1 MSEKGKTKS
10 RYLSS
15 KKKYLLASN
24 TDSIQQ
30 LMDNQKEELTK
41 ILISQKSEYDKL
53 LRESKKKRE
62 ETEVLEKKIK
72 ALEGIDNKTK
82 KESEENKERIENMTD
97 ALKIK
102 KGRKGEEI
110 YNQKTLEKEIIKL
123 NQDLLLIQKEILKVE
138 NEGKRLDKKLERAK
152 FNENKIRQQ
161 KNNIHSQVEDVNSK
175 NKNEKNEQD
184 LQIQYYETIIKQKYM
199 FIQSADERKERQ
211 KKIAQEAKNDSNDKA
226 EVEKRNE
233 LHLLILFN
241 QYLREKM
248 NEELKKNEEMEKTLE
263 EIRNICGTEEL
274 DILVDIILLRGK
286 RYNYDVQIVSQL
298 EKNKKKLE
306 EEVNLLNVKFN
317 NIKSDVLIEEPNEK
331 SKKINIIKSKYV
343 EQSDKELIEIEKNL
357 KKKLFDLGEKHNNVN
372 LSYNK
377 VIENINLLKEYYDE
391 NPIDIK
397 GNENNKLNTNDNFTT
412 EAEEKK
418 LEMKEEE
425 EEKKNENKEEEK
437 SKEEI
442 KLKEEE
448 EEIINNY
455 IYFIKESSK
464 CFDQLFLLHSKQEFI
479 EIMKNKGKEKIEKR
493 KIISQSSKPKVIV
506 RKVQKEG
513 TNKSLLSS
521 LSRTQKKKEKYSK
534 TTIKAEDT
542 QNLIKKTDDEESKN
556 DYDFDKDIMKKFLD
570 EQKKERNDFLQ
581 NDKDKNT
588 KTKTKK
594 SVKKKN

>member
-30 LMDNQKEELTK
+30 LIDNQKEELTK

-306 EEVNLLNVKFN
+306 EEVNLLNIKFN

-425 EEKKNENKEEEK
+425 KEKKMK
-437 SKEEI
+437 I
-442 KLKEEE
+442 KK
-448 EEIINNY
+448 
-455 IYFIKESSK
+455 K
-464 CFDQLFLLHSKQEFI
+464 
-479 EIMKNKGKEKIEKR
+479 KN
-493 KIISQSSKPKVIV
+493 
-506 RKVQKEG
+506 
-513 TNKSLLSS
+513 
-521 LSRTQKKKEKYSK
+521 QKKK
-534 TTIKAEDT
+534 
-542 QNLIKKTDDEESKN
+542 
-556 DYDFDKDIMKKFLD
+556 
-570 EQKKERNDFLQ
+570 
-581 NDKDKNT
+581 
-588 KTKTKK
+588 
-594 SVKKKN
+594 

>member
-1 MSEKGKTKS
+1 MD
-10 RYLSS
+10 
-15 KKKYLLASN
+15 KKRYLLASN

-30 LMDNQKEELTK
+30 LIENQKNELTQ
-41 ILISQKSEYDKL
+41 ILITQKAELDKIT
-53 LRESKKKRE
+53 REAKIKVE
-62 ETEVLEKKIK
+62 QTAILEKKIK
-72 ALEGIDNKTK
+72 AIEGMDSKTK
-82 KESEENKERIENMTD
+82 KKSKENKETIETQKD
-97 ALKIK
+97 VLGLKND
-102 KGRKGEEI
+102 RKEEEE
-110 YNQKTLEKEIIKL
+110 YNQKTLQKQIEKL
-123 NQDLLLIQKEILKVE
+123 NQDLLLIQKEILKVD
-138 NEGKRLDKKLERAK
+138 NEGKRIDKKLQRAK
-152 FNENKIRQQ
+152 FNENQIRQ
-161 KNNIHSQVEDVNSK
+161 KTNNVHSEIENIKTK
-175 NKNEKNEQD
+175 NKYEKSDQD

>member
-30 LMDNQKEELTK
+30 LIDNQKEELTK

-102 KGRKGEEI
+102 KGRKGEDI

-199 FIQSADERKERQ
+199 FIQSADERKEKQ

-274 DILVDIILLRGK
+274 DVLVDIILLRGK

-357 KKKLFDLGEKHNNVN
+357 KKKLFDFH
-372 LSYNK
+372 
-377 VIENINLLKEYYDE
+377 
-391 NPIDIK
+391 
-397 GNENNKLNTNDNFTT
+397 
-412 EAEEKK
+412 
-418 LEMKEEE
+418 
-425 EEKKNENKEEEK
+425 
-437 SKEEI
+437 
-442 KLKEEE
+442 
-448 EEIINNY
+448 
-455 IYFIKESSK
+455 
-464 CFDQLFLLHSKQEFI
+464 
-479 EIMKNKGKEKIEKR
+479 
-493 KIISQSSKPKVIV
+493 
-506 RKVQKEG
+506 
-513 TNKSLLSS
+513 
-521 LSRTQKKKEKYSK
+521 
-534 TTIKAEDT
+534 
-542 QNLIKKTDDEESKN
+542 
-556 DYDFDKDIMKKFLD
+556 
-570 EQKKERNDFLQ
+570 
-581 NDKDKNT
+581 
-588 KTKTKK
+588 
-594 SVKKKN
+594 

>member
-97 ALKIK
+97 ALKVK

-274 DILVDIILLRGK
+274 DVLVDIILLRGK

-306 EEVNLLNVKFN
+306 EEVNLLNIKFN

-570 EQKKERNDFLQ
+570 EQKKERNEFLQ
-581 NDKDKNT
+581 NEKDKNT

-594 SVKKKN
+594 SAKKKN